1 MPRSSSPNTS
11 ATEPKPETEEQDS
24 TTVERAVPT
33 DNVGDI
39 SVEVNVEDLLAQLEA
54 ESKGGDAAHGSS
66 ARRRIEDILDEKR
79 VAREIQDLDDFDIEE

>member
-1 MPRSSSPNTS
+1 MARSSSRNAS
-11 ATEPKPETEEQDS
+11 GQEPKPEAEEQDS

-54 ESKGGDAAHGSS
+54 ESKGGDTASGNT

-79 VAREIQDLDDFDIEE
+79 VAREIQDLDDLDIEE

>member
-1 MPRSSSPNTS
+1 V
-11 ATEPKPETEEQDS
+11 TESKPETEEQES
-24 TTVERAVPT
+24 TTVERVVPT

-54 ESKGGDAAHGSS
+54 ESKGGDTALGNS